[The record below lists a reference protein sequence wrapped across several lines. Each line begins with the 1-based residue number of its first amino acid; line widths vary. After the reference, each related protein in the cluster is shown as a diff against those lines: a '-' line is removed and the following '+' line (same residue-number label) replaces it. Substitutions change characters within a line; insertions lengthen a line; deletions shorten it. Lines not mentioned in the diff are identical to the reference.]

1 MISSRVKIKE
11 LEKEHFYKNDINDEW
26 HKRFVKEWKNS
37 MEYMKKVS
45 ESVLKSMMTDF
56 SKIQRIK
63 FKYGW
68 EDSPV
73 IRNIIGVRGE
83 KIEDIYFRS
92 KLIFDLKGGGQI
104 EIITDASNFYKMVN
118 GDLIDPCIISSE
130 DTGKELYSG
139 EHRYELKP
147 KSDAIRIYAI
157 MQPRSL

>member
-1 MISSRVKIKE
+1 MTRRIKIAE
-11 LEKEHFYKNDINDEW
+11 LEKEYVNRHDSNDEW
-26 HKRFVKEWKNS
+26 HKKFIKDWKNS
-37 MEYMKKVS
+37 VEHNNKVS
-45 ESVLKSMMTDF
+45 DSVIKSMVTDF

-104 EIITDASNFYKMVN
+104 EIITDASNFNKMVN
-118 GDLIDPCIISSE
+118 NDLIDPCIISSE